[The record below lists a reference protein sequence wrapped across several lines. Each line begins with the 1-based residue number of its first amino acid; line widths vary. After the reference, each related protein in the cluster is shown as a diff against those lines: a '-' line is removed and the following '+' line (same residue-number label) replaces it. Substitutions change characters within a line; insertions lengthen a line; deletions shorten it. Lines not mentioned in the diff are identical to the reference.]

1 MKLQKVVRNAVL
13 ATAAWKLLQKRTQS
27 RTHTRRRTQVSYA
40 GGILFA
46 AGAGVAFLFREQI
59 AQFLGNLRAEP
70 YVPIAG
76 NYDPPPPSRKKQ
88 QALER
93 REAAEKRAR
102 EQQAHK
108 PAVVRVEKNANPDL
122 AVPLRDALKH

>member
-1 MKLQKVVRNAVL
+1 
-13 ATAAWKLLQKRTQS
+13 
-27 RTHTRRRTQVSYA
+27 
-40 GGILFA
+40 
-46 AGAGVAFLFREQI
+46 VAFLFREQI